1 MDNKKDKTPKQKE
14 QKQEFPSKSH
24 DEIKNEPEITP
35 EPKQESS
42 GSGEDSYKAATRGTE
57 IEVHQPHPARIP
69 HPRDEISR

>member
-1 MDNKKDKTPKQKE
+1 MENKTEKPTKKNE

-24 DEIKNEPEITP
+24 DEIKNKTEVTP

-42 GSGEDSYKAATRGTE
+42 GSREDSYKAATRGTE
-57 IEVHQPHPARIP
+57 IEVHQPHPTKIP